1 VPNAA
6 TGPIESR
13 SRGMRRK
20 LTEIEKVKIR
30 SERLAAEQKAFP
42 GLDIDVVVEDF
53 TWANGE
59 PIVRVIHRPERKDN
73 P

>member
-1 VPNAA
+1 
-6 TGPIESR
+6 
-13 SRGMRRK
+13 MRRK
-20 LTEIEKVKIR
+20 LTETEKEKIR
-30 SERLAAEQKAFP
+30 SERLATEHKAFP
-42 GLDIDVVVEDF
+42 NMDIDVVVEDF